1 MISMTTAFLE
11 VVGDSPIFKVLDFL
25 TVNDDFDYSM
35 TDIAKLSGVGYS
47 TLKLFWPKLEK
58 EKIIVITRIVGKAK
72 MYRLNNI
79 NPVVKKFKE
88 FYWTLTKEKIH
99 NLTKKESEIQA

>member
-1 MISMTTAFLE
+1 MTTAFLGI
-11 VVGDSPIFKVLDFL
+11 VGDSPIFKVLDFL

-35 TDIAKLSGVGYS
+35 TDIAKLSEIGYS
-47 TLKLFWPKLEK
+47 TLKLFWPKLEE
-58 EKIIVITRIVGKAK
+58 EKIVISTRTVGKAK
-72 MYRLNNI
+72 MYRLNCS

-99 NLTKKESEIQA
+99 TLVKKEAEVQV